1 MTPSRTTMTATPDD
15 DPLREQLH
23 RLGLLRMRDVYLQIL
38 ARAAKEGLSMKEA
51 LAILVEEETRARFE
65 RLVAR
70 RIKEA
75 RIAVPKTLDS
85 FDWKH
90 PRRIKRDQILGLFDL
105 SFVAKKHNVCFVG
118 RSGVGKTHLAT
129 ALALEACR
137 QGHRVLFTTAVNIV
151 NQLQA
156 AQSDGTFLRRLRA
169 YLTPAVLAIDEL
181 GYLPIDRHGADLLFQ
196 VISGRYE
203 CGSVI
208 LTTNRP
214 FKEWA
219 SIFNDATVADAVI
232 NRLVHHS
239 EVVVIE
245 GRSYR
250 LPPGE
255 EPPAA

>member
-1 MTPSRTTMTATPDD
+1 MA
-15 DPLREQLH
+15 E
-23 RLGLLRMRDVYLQIL
+23 VYPEIL
-38 ARAAKEGLSMKEA
+38 ARAAREGLSMTETLRR
-51 LAILVEEETRARFE
+51 LAEEEARARFE
-65 RLVAR
+65 RTVAR

-75 RIAVPKTLDS
+75 RIPVHKTLDD

-90 PRRIKRDQILGLFDL
+90 PKRLKRDQVLGLFDL
-105 SFVAKKHNVCFVG
+105 AFIATRRNVCFVG
-118 RSGVGKTHLAT
+118 RSGLGKTHLAT

-137 QGHRVLFTTAVNIV
+137 KGHRVLFSTAVNVV

-156 AQSDGTFLRRLRA
+156 AQSDGTFLRRLRT
-169 YLTPAVLAIDEL
+169 YLTPDCLVLDEL

-203 CGSVI
+203 RGSVV

-214 FKEWA
+214 FRDWA
-219 SIFNDATVADAVI
+219 SLFNDATVADAVI

-245 GRSYR
+245 GRSFR
-250 LPPGE
+250 LPPGA
-255 EPPAA
+255 EPDAD

>member
-1 MTPSRTTMTATPDD
+1 MA
-15 DPLREQLH
+15 E
-23 RLGLLRMRDVYLQIL
+23 VYPEVL
-38 ARAAKEGLSMKEA
+38 ARAAREGLPPRET
-51 LAILVEEETRARFE
+51 LRRLVEEEARARFE
-65 RLVAR
+65 KMVER

-75 RIAVPKTLDS
+75 RIPVHKTLDS

-90 PRRIKRDQILGLFDL
+90 PKRIHRDQVLALFDL
-105 SFVAKKHNVCFVG
+105 DFVAKKHNVCFVG
-118 RSGVGKTHLAT
+118 RSGLGKTHLAT

-137 QGHRVLFTTAVNIV
+137 KGHRVLFTTAVNIV

-156 AQSDGTFLRRLRA
+156 AQGDGTFLRRLHS
-169 YLTPAVLAIDEL
+169 YITPAVLAIDEL
-181 GYLPIDRHGADLLFQ
+181 GFLPIDRHGADLLFQ

-203 CGSVI
+203 RGSVL

-219 SIFNDATVADAVI
+219 SLFHDATVADAVI

-245 GRSYR
+245 GRSFR
-250 LPPGE
+250 LPPGQ
-255 EPPAA
+255 EPPAE

>member
-1 MTPSRTTMTATPDD
+1 M
-15 DPLREQLH
+15 
-23 RLGLLRMRDVYLQIL
+23 
-38 ARAAKEGLSMKEA
+38 
-51 LAILVEEETRARFE
+51 EEESRARFE
-65 RLVAR
+65 RMVAR
-70 RIKEA
+70 RIRDA
-75 RIAVPKTLDS
+75 RVPVVKTLDA

-90 PRRIKRDQILGLFDL
+90 PKRIKREQVLSLFDL

-118 RSGVGKTHLAT
+118 RSGLGKTHLAT

-137 QGHRVLFTTAVNIV
+137 KGHRVLFTTAINIV

-156 AQSDGTFLRRLRA
+156 AQSDGTFLRRLKS
-169 YLTPAVLAIDEL
+169 YLTPDVLAIDEL

-196 VISGRYE
+196 VIGGRYE
-203 CGSVI
+203 RGSVI

-214 FKEWA
+214 FKEWT

-245 GRSYR
+245 GRSFR
-250 LPPGE
+250 MPPGD
-255 EPPAA
+255 EPPAE

>member
-1 MTPSRTTMTATPDD
+1 MTPRTATTAPDE
-15 DPLREQLH
+15 DPLRDQLQK
-23 RLGLLRMRDVYLQIL
+23 LGLFRIRDVYPEIL
-38 ARAAKEGLSMKEA
+38 AKAAKEGLSMKEV
-51 LAILVEEETRARFE
+51 LRRLLDEESRSRFE
-65 RLVAR
+65 RMVAR

-75 RIAVPKTLDS
+75 RIPVVKTLDA

-90 PRRIKRDQILGLFDL
+90 PKRVRRDQILALFDL
-105 SFVAKKHNVCFVG
+105 GFVAKKENVCFVG
-118 RSGVGKTHLAT
+118 RSGLGKTHLAT

-137 QGHRVLFTTAVNIV
+137 KGHRVLFTTAVNIV

-156 AQSDGTFLRRLRA
+156 AQSDGTLLRRLRA
-169 YLTPAVLAIDEL
+169 YLTPDVLIVDEL

-203 CGSVI
+203 RGSVI

-219 SIFNDATVADAVI
+219 SIFYDATVADAVI

-250 LPPGE
+250 LPPGDDA
-255 EPPAA
+255 PPAE